1 MDAETIKAQR
11 IVERYMSGDL
21 PAIEA
26 RVFEKFCQEHPEI
39 VEQFAIPVRL
49 KAKLST
55 KHFDGSHTSA
65 FTALPSTI
73 ERIET
78 PIPEPMLGKRKM
90 VDDDDEHEESSSHV
104 GDSRVGRVLIVLL
117 AISLALVGFLYLKTQ
132 DQHEQIK
139 SLSAKATSLKIR
151 APGTTQTLRLAPSDS
166 RPVSPQFNI
175 SLAEA
180 KLLEFHLDVSAMRYI
195 SYSLTIDK
203 VDEARIVII
212 RRMVADTN
220 KELRFSL
227 NSSAFG
233 AGDYEFKLEGYNY
246 RGELFSA
253 GWLMIHME

>member
-1 MDAETIKAQR
+1 MDAETIKEKR

-21 PAIEA
+21 PAMEA

-39 VEQFAIPVRL
+39 VEQFAIPVRM
-49 KAKLST
+49 KAKLSA
-55 KHFDGSHTSA
+55 KHFDGTHTSA

-78 PIPEPMLGKRKM
+78 PLPQPMIGKKASA
-90 VDDDDEHEESSSHV
+90 DDDEYEQPSRV
-104 GDSRVGRVLIVLL
+104 GDSRVGRILL
-117 AISLALVGFLYLKTQ
+117 GLLVISLLLVGVLFWKTTQQQ
-132 DQHEQIK
+132 DQIK
-139 SLSAKATSLKIR
+139 TLTAKAKVLKIR
-151 APGTTQTLRLAPSDS
+151 APGTTQTLKFVPSDT
-166 RPVSPQFNI
+166 RPVAPQYTV

-180 KLLEFHLDVSAMRYI
+180 RLLDVHLDVSMMRFNNFA
-195 SYSLTIDK
+195 LTIDK
-203 VDEARIVII
+203 IDEARIVII

-246 RGELFSA
+246 RGETFEA

>member
-1 MDAETIKAQR
+1 MDAGTIKEKR

-39 VEQFAIPVRL
+39 VEQFAIPVRM
-49 KAKLST
+49 KAKLSA
-55 KHFDGSHTSA
+55 KHFDGTHTSV

-73 ERIET
+73 ERIEA
-78 PIPEPMLGKRKM
+78 PIPQPMVGKKHA
-90 VDDDDEHEESSSHV
+90 VDDEEYEHNSRV
-104 GDSRVGRVLIVLL
+104 GDSRVGRILMGLLVITLLLIG
-117 AISLALVGFLYLKTQ
+117 ILYWKNTQQQ
-132 DQHEQIK
+132 DQIK
-139 SLSAKATSLKIR
+139 TLSAKARVLKIR
-151 APGTTQTLRLAPSDS
+151 APGTTQTLRFTPSDT
-166 RPVSPQFNI
+166 RPVAPQYTV

-180 KLLEFHLDVSAMRYI
+180 KLLDIHVDVSMLRFNSFA
-195 SYSLTIDK
+195 LTIDK

-212 RRMVADTN
+212 RRMAIDTN

-246 RGELFSA
+246 RGETFEA

>member
-11 IVERYMSGDL
+11 IVERYLSGDL

-49 KAKLST
+49 KTKLST
-55 KHFDGSHTSA
+55 KQFDGTHTSV

-78 PIPEPMLGKRKM
+78 RMPQPIVDKRKI
-90 VDDDDEHEESSSHV
+90 DDEEPEQNSRV
-104 GDSRVGRVLIVLL
+104 GDSRVGRILVGLLIIAVLL
-117 AISLALVGFLYLKTQ
+117 GGILYFKNQEQQ
-132 DQHEQIK
+132 DQIK
-139 SLSAKATSLKIR
+139 TLTAKAKALRIR
-151 APGTTQTLRLAPSDS
+151 APGTTQTLRFVPSET
-166 RPVSPQFNI
+166 RPVAPQYSI

-180 KLLEFHLDVSAMRYI
+180 KLLDIHLDVSGIRFN
-195 SYSLTIDK
+195 SYALTIDK
-203 VDEARIVII
+203 IDEARIVII
-212 RRMVADTN
+212 RRMAADTN
-220 KELRFSL
+220 KEVRFSL

-246 RGELFSA
+246 KGETAEA
-253 GWLMIHME
+253 GWLMIHMK

>member
-11 IVERYMSGDL
+11 IVERYLSGDL

-49 KAKLST
+49 KTKLST
-55 KHFDGSHTSA
+55 KQFDGTHTSV

-78 PIPEPMLGKRKM
+78 RIPQPMVAKRKIEDEEPEP
-90 VDDDDEHEESSSHV
+90 SSPV
-104 GDSRVGRVLIVLL
+104 GDSRVGRILLGLLIIAVLL
-117 AISLALVGFLYLKTQ
+117 GGILYFKNQ
-132 DQHEQIK
+132 EQQAQIK
-139 SLSAKATSLKIR
+139 ILSAKAKALKIR
-151 APGTTQTLRLAPSDS
+151 APGTTQTLRFAPSET
-166 RPVSPQFNI
+166 RPVAPQYSI

-180 KLLEFHLDVSAMRYI
+180 KLLDIHLDVSGIRFN
-195 SYSLTIDK
+195 SYALTIDK
-203 VDEARIVII
+203 IDEARIVII
-212 RRMVADTN
+212 RRMAADTN
-220 KELRFSL
+220 KEVRFSL

-246 RGELFSA
+246 KGETSEA

>member
-39 VEQFAIPVRL
+39 VEQFAIPVRM
-49 KAKLST
+49 KAKLSA
-55 KHFDGSHTSA
+55 KHFDGTHTSV

-78 PIPEPMLGKRKM
+78 PIPQPMVGKRKA
-90 VDDDDEHEESSSHV
+90 DDEEDEHEHGSRV
-104 GDSRVGRVLIVLL
+104 GDSRVGRILIGLL
-117 AISLALVGFLYLKTQ
+117 VISLMLVGLLYWKTQ
-132 DQHEQIK
+132 DQRAQIK
-139 SLSAKATSLKIR
+139 TLTAKATSLKIR
-151 APGTTQTLRLAPSDS
+151 APGTTQTFRLAPSES
-166 RPVSPQFNI
+166 RPVSPQFTV

-180 KLLEFHLDVSAMRYI
+180 KLLEFYLDVSSLHYI

-246 RGELFSA
+246 RGDLFQA

>member
-11 IVERYMSGDL
+11 IVERYLSGDL

-39 VEQFAIPVRL
+39 VEQFSIPVRL
-49 KAKLST
+49 KTKLAAKQ
-55 KHFDGSHTSA
+55 FDGTHTSV
-65 FTALPSTI
+65 FTAIPSTI

-78 PIPEPMLGKRKM
+78 PIPQPQISNRHVDEDEP
-90 VDDDDEHEESSSHV
+90 EQS
-104 GDSRVGRVLIVLL
+104 SRVGDPKLGRMMIVLL
-117 AISLALVGFLYLKTQ
+117 VAALALVGMLYMKTQ
-132 DQHEQIK
+132 DQQAQIK
-139 SLSAKATSLKIR
+139 TLTAKATSLKIR
-151 APGTTQTLRLAPSDS
+151 APGTTQTLRLMPSET
-166 RPVSPQFNI
+166 RPVAPQYTI

-180 KLLEFHLDVSAMRYI
+180 KLLDIHLDVSMLHFN
-195 SYSLTIDK
+195 SYALTIDK
-203 VDEARIVII
+203 IDEARIVII

-220 KELRFSL
+220 KEVRFSI

-246 RGELFSA
+246 KGETSEA